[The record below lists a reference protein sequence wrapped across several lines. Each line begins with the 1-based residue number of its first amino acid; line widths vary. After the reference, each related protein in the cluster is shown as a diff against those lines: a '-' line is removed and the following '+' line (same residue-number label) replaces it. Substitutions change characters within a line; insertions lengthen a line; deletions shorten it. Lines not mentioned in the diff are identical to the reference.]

1 MGQRLPGYRLQ
12 TVFGSPEQNF
22 GLPSLLPKQQF
33 IYFSTE
39 RSINIDFIFSVHP
52 VGLHLFSTL
61 HPQSL
66 KVRLGC
72 QQS

>member
-12 TVFGSPEQNF
+12 TIFGSPEQNF

-52 VGLHLFSTL
+52 VGL
-61 HPQSL
+61 Q
-66 KVRLGC
+66 
-72 QQS
+72 

>member
-12 TVFGSPEQNF
+12 TIFGSPEQNF

-39 RSINIDFIFSVHP
+39 RSINIDFIFSVTLWVFSNP
-52 VGLHLFSTL
+52 CNVYSPLFILRAS
-61 HPQSL
+61 
-66 KVRLGC
+66 R
-72 QQS
+72 